1 MKKIR
6 FVALA
11 LVILMVAL
19 SAASCGG
26 EKAEKVSVK
35 CTVSAVVDGETKF
48 GPFELTVEGTV
59 DNPPTVL
66 KAAEL
71 AFQHNEIVFTIA
83 DDGLGFKSITLDGE
97 EYKNYADDVN
107 IYGWY
112 YTANGIEPENGRMGI
127 NLVAEGDVIELI
139 YSATPFEPEYETETE
154 AAQ

>member
-19 SAASCGG
+19 SAASCG

-71 AFQHNEIVFTIA
+71 AFQHNEIVFTVA

>member
-6 FVALA
+6 FAA
-11 LVILMVAL
+11 LVLAIVMIAL
-19 SAASCGG
+19 TAASCGG

-35 CTVSAVVDGETKF
+35 CTISAVVDNETKF

-66 KAAEL
+66 NAAEL
-71 AFQHNEIVFTIA
+71 AFQHNEITFTVA
-83 DDGLGFKSITLDGE
+83 DDGLGFKSITLDGN

-112 YTANGIEPENGRMGI
+112 YTANGIEPM
-127 NLVAEGDVIELI
+127 
-139 YSATPFEPEYETETE
+139 
-154 AAQ
+154 

>member
-19 SAASCGG
+19 SAAACGG
-26 EKAEKVSVK
+26 ENVEKVSVK

-66 KAAEL
+66 RAAEL
-71 AFQHNEIVFTIA
+71 AFQHNEITFTIA